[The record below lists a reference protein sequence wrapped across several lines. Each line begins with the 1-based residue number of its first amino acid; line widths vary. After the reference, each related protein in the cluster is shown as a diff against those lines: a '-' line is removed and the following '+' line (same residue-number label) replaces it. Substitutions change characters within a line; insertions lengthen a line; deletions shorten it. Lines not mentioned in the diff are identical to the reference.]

1 MAGVTVRSLRA
12 LRKGCAAILA
22 SCALA
27 AAAAEPIPLAR
38 DLLAD
43 GRAARES
50 GRVIVVLYA
59 TADCPYCKKVRDG
72 FLGPMHADPAATHV
86 LVREVDVESGRQ
98 AVGFDGHPTTHA
110 ALGKARRPRIV
121 PYVVFL
127 GPSGAPLADPL
138 IGIASVDLYG
148 GLLERRIETARAKLA
163 AQ

>member
-1 MAGVTVRSLRA
+1 MTVRTLRA
-12 LRKGCAAILA
+12 LRVGCAAILA

-27 AAAAEPIPLAR
+27 AAAAEPVPFAR
-38 DLLAD
+38 DLAAD

-59 TADCPYCKKVRDG
+59 TSDCPYCKKVRAG
-72 FLGPMHADPAATHV
+72 FLGPMHADAAAAKQV
-86 LVREVDVESGRQ
+86 LVREVDVESGR
-98 AVGFDGHPTTHA
+98 AVVGFDGHPTTHA
-110 ALGKARRPRIV
+110 ALGKGRRPRIV

-127 GPSGAPLADPL
+127 GPRGEPLADPL

-148 GLLERRIETARAKLA
+148 GMLERRIEAARSKLA